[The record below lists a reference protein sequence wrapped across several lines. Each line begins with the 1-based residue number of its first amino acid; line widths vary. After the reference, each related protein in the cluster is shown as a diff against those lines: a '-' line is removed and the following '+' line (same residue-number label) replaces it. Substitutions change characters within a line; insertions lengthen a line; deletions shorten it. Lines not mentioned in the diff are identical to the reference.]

1 MSPGRGALL
10 ALAAWLLL
18 ASAAAFAPTL
28 VPVWALAGGLLLLA
42 LGGDALLVLRAGPFD
57 VERVVAGSL
66 PLGVWSPVRLC
77 VTNRGAAAAALRV
90 HDHAPPTMELRAL
103 PMEIA
108 LAPGE
113 HAEIA
118 YRVKARERGEGE
130 FGRAELVVRS
140 PLRLWLHKRRAGEA
154 QRVRVYPNF
163 RELVKYSLLA
173 VERRTPL
180 LGIRRRPRRGQ
191 GSDFHQLREYRDG
204 DSLRQIDWKV
214 TARLRKTISREYQ
227 DERDQQIVFLLDC
240 GRKMHSRDEELSHFD
255 HALNAVLL
263 LAHVA
268 LRQGDAVGLLAF
280 SGEPRW
286 LAPRKGAG
294 HLHPI
299 MNAVYDL
306 HTSSRASDYA
316 GAARDLSERLRKR
329 ALVIFVSNL
338 RDEDHEELVLAARL
352 LGRSHLVLL
361 ASMKERVLA
370 ATLERPVRSADDAV
384 IVAAT
389 HQYLASRRRA
399 HEALRHGGVLALDAE
414 PQQLAV
420 SLVNGYL
427 DVKSRGLL

>member
-18 ASAAAFAPTL
+18 AAAAAFAPAL
-28 VPVWALAGGLLLLA
+28 VPVWGLAGALLLLA
-42 LGGDALLVLRAGPFD
+42 VGGDALLVLRAGPFD
-57 VERVVAGSL
+57 VERSVASSL
-66 PLGVWSPVRLC
+66 PLGVWSPVRLL
-77 VTNRGAAAAALRV
+77 VTNRGAARADLRV
-90 HDHAPPTMELRAL
+90 YDHAPPTMDQRAL
-103 PMEIA
+103 PMAVA

-113 HAEIA
+113 HAEIV
-118 YRVKARERGEGE
+118 YRVNARERGEAE

-140 PLRLWLHKRRAGEA
+140 PLRFWLRKRRAGAAE
-154 QRVRVYPNF
+154 RVRVYPNF

-180 LGIRRRPRRGQ
+180 LGIRRRPRRGE

-204 DSLRQIDWKV
+204 DTLRQIDWKV

-268 LRQGDAVGLLAF
+268 LRQGDAVGLQTF
-280 SGEPRW
+280 SGERRW
-286 LAPRKGAG
+286 LAPRKGTG

-306 HTSSRASDYA
+306 QTSPRASDYT
-316 GAARDLSERLRKR
+316 GAARDLSARLRKR
-329 ALVIFVSNL
+329 ALVVFVSNL
-338 RDEDHEELVLAARL
+338 RDEDHEELVRAARL
-352 LGRSHLVLL
+352 LSRTHLVLI

-370 ATLERPVRSADDAV
+370 ATLEKTVRSADDAV

-389 HQYLASRRRA
+389 HQYLANRRRA
-399 HEALRHGGVLALDAE
+399 HDTLRHSGVLALDAE

-427 DVKSRGLL
+427 DIKSGGLL